1 MNLTLTRSRIG
12 GWAAVAAL
20 VAVPVFV
27 LQHSPAGSSGS
38 QVTRGDFRVF
48 AAGVNDARFEHLQGH
63 AQMVRAADGKTIVK
77 VEVTGLVP
85 DTAYPV
91 HVHAAACDEGLADGH
106 FQFQSDG
113 GVNNH
118 NEIWPGFTTNAA
130 GAGNGR
136 AVADRTAGAKAVSV
150 VIHSPDAT
158 PAPKV
163 ACADLK

>member
-1 MNLTLTRSRIG
+1 MTPTTIRSRIG
-12 GWAAVAAL
+12 LWAAVAAA
-20 VAVPVFV
+20 VAIPVL
-27 LQHSPAGSSGS
+27 LQNVPAGSSGS
-38 QVTRGDFRVF
+38 QVTRGEFQVF
-48 AAGVNDARFEHLQGH
+48 AAGAGDSRFEHLQGH

-91 HVHAAACDEGLADGH
+91 HVHAAPCNVNTANGH
-106 FQFQSDG
+106 YQFRSDG
-113 GVNNH
+113 GINTV

-136 AVADRTAGAKAVSV
+136 AVADRTAGENAVSV